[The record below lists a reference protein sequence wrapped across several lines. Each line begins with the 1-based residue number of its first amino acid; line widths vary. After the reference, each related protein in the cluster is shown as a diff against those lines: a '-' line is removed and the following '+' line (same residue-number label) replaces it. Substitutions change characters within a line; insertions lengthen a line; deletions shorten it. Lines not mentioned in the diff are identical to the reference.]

1 MEKLQKQFHGQTDN
15 LSKLDLRVHSLE
27 TVGSPSDASEPAG
40 VGLKQLGCQFSPASP
55 WAKGSKIVLCAQG
68 SPPLFYQR
76 AGDEVR
82 PVSSLS
88 PVGFQDVSISARPAC
103 GAASWGTCYVE
114 KGAGRGAE
122 KRSLAARK
130 SDGRLRV
137 GPAGRCTV
145 TGGRGVEFAIWAG
158 CGSNVLGKIAP
169 GLDRHGAVA
178 LLAGVGASG
187 AAIGGGLLLASW
199 VGCSG
204 FGFLLVAVAHGCW
217 RWSGRVSWRQLQ
229 PSAVH
234 FPVPPVWV
242 GTRCPQLQDGHWRPA
257 VGLCVGHGSIVSLGP
272 VVSRCFA
279 ASGRDGA
286 LCVPGL
292 FPAHENPGHVPL
304 AGGFE
309 CNRLFSPATPS
320 TKS

>member
-1 MEKLQKQFHGQTDN
+1 MVYSGAKTASDVGKTQIESAVSEGRDSIAAAVAKGTSDIAGVRQAATMLKGEVTGLQSDINGYKEVNGEMEKLQKQFHGQTDN

-103 GAASWGTCYVE
+103 GAASRGTFYVE
-114 KGAGRGAE
+114 KGAGRVAE
-122 KRSLAARK
+122 HPFLAARK
-130 SDGRLRV
+130 SDGMFRV
-137 GPAGRCTV
+137 GSRWPLYRD
-145 TGGRGVEFAIWAG
+145 RGEG
-158 CGSNVLGKIAP
+158 CGICDLGRVRVQRV
-169 GLDRHGAVA
+169 GEDLLLYRHGAVA

-204 FGFLLVAVAHGCW
+204 LGFLIFVGLKAW
-217 RWSGRVSWRQLQ
+217 RRSGRVSWRQLQ
-229 PSAVH
+229 PSAII
-234 FPVPPVWV
+234 FFL
-242 GTRCPQLQDGHWRPA
+242 RCGW
-257 VGLCVGHGSIVSLGP
+257 
-272 VVSRCFA
+272 
-279 ASGRDGA
+279 GRGVRS
-286 LCVPGL
+286 C
-292 FPAHENPGHVPL
+292 
-304 AGGFE
+304 
-309 CNRLFSPATPS
+309 RW
-320 TKS
+320 